1 MAAQPAEIYVEVVYA
16 LPQREASV
24 RLRLPMGATVGE
36 ALESSGLARLAGA
49 KFGIFGKVVSA
60 DAMLRDGDRVEIY
73 RPLTIDPKDARRRR
87 AARKR

>member
-1 MAAQPAEIYVEVVYA
+1 MAAQPAEIRIEVVCA

-24 RLRLPMGATVGE
+24 RLSMPRGATVRE
-36 ALESSGLARLAGA
+36 ALAKSGLATLAGA
-49 KFGIFGKVVSA
+49 KVGIFGKVVSA
-60 DAMLRDGDRVEIY
+60 DALLNDGDRVEIY